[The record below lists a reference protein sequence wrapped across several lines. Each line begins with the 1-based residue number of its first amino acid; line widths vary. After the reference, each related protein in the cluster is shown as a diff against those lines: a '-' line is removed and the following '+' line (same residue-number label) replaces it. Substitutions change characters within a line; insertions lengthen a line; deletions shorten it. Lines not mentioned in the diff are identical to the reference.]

1 MSDKRH
7 DREIF
12 ANALKQV
19 QLNESK
25 IELNSKGDIVFN
37 NKQPINELIGTLIG
51 GALLAGVAGFKVKQ
65 ISDANKAANREAQA
79 KLDRDAL
86 DKKNIESSIEERKAA
101 AEHRAAALEQQR
113 KEASKNRK
121 ASKRARG
128 SDRKQAAN
136 LAKQRNDA
144 LLKAAAIKA
153 AATAAAAGLPPVPP
167 PPAP

>member
-7 DREIF
+7 DRKIF

-65 ISDANKAANREAQA
+65 ISDANKAANKKAADEA
-79 KLDRDAL
+79 DAAAL
-86 DKKNIESSIEERKAA
+86 NKQNVLSSIEDRKAA
-101 AEHRAAALEQQR
+101 AEHRTAALEQQR
-113 KEASKNRK
+113 KEANKNRRADRRGR
-121 ASKRARG
+121 ASNRKHATTMAQNANNAALDAAR
-128 SDRKQAAN
+128 
-136 LAKQRNDA
+136 
-144 LLKAAAIKA
+144 IKA
-153 AATAAAAGLPPVPP
+153 AATLGAAGYTPP
-167 PPAP
+167 PTP

>member
-37 NKQPINELIGTLIG
+37 NKQPINELIGTIIG

-65 ISDANKAANREAQA
+65 ISDANKAANKKAADEA
-79 KLDRDAL
+79 DRAAL
-86 DKKNIESSIEERKAA
+86 DKQNILSSIEDRKAA
-101 AEHRAAALEQQR
+101 ADHRAAALKQQAE
-113 KEASKNRK
+113 EADANRK
-121 ASKRARG
+121 AGRRARG
-128 SDRKQAAN
+128 SNRKHAEK
-136 LAKQRNDA
+136 LAKQKNDA
-144 LLKAAAIKA
+144 ELDAARIKA
-153 AATAAAAGLPPVPP
+153 AATLGAAGYAPPSKP
-167 PPAP
+167 

>member
-37 NKQPINELIGTLIG
+37 NKQPINELLGSVIAGGLLLG
-51 GALLAGVAGFKVKQ
+51 LGALKGRQ
-65 ISDANKAANREAQA
+65 IYKASQAAQKKAADEADE
-79 KLDRDAL
+79 KAL
-86 DKKNIESSIEERKAA
+86 NKQNVLSSIKDREDSAK
-101 AEHRAAALEQQR
+101 HRTDALEQQR
-113 KEASKNRK
+113 KEAAKNRK
-121 ASKRARG
+121 ASKRARR
-128 SDRKQAAN
+128 SDRTHAEK
-136 LAKQRNDA
+136 LADKRNDA

-153 AATAAAAGLPPVPP
+153 AQIAAAAGLPPASP

>member
-65 ISDANKAANREAQA
+65 ISDANKAANKKAADEA
-79 KLDRDAL
+79 DAAAL
-86 DKKNIESSIEERKAA
+86 NKQNVLSSIEDRKAA
-101 AEHRAAALEQQR
+101 AQHRTDALNQQSTEAA
-113 KEASKNRK
+113 KNRK

-128 SDRKQAAN
+128 SDRKHAEK

-153 AATAAAAGLPPVPP
+153 AQTAAAAGLPPVSP